1 MPVNYPKF
9 DKKIQDQIDNSAIKT
24 AKTRPGTIVNYDK
37 VTNTA
42 TILLDEQHTGG
53 VGNAVRLVPCPVNRG
68 VQSVAP
74 TMGTRCL
81 VGFRD
86 NNEAE
91 PYVINYFDDTPSRL
105 NYHSNSIVKTG
116 IPRYM
121 VH

>member
-9 DKKIQDQIDNSAIKT
+9 DKKIQDQIDLTNLKA
-24 AKTRPGTIVNYDK
+24 AKTRPGTVTSYDK

-42 TILLDEQHTGG
+42 TIIVDEQFSSG
-53 VGNAVRLVPCPVNRG
+53 VGNVLRLVPCPLIRG
-68 VQSVAP
+68 VQQVAP
-74 TMGTRCL
+74 TVGTRCL

-86 NNEAE
+86 NNENS
-91 PYVINYFDDTPSRL
+91 PYIINYFDDTKNKT
-105 NYHSNSIVKTG
+105 NYYYNYTAKTG

>member
-9 DKKIQDQIDNSAIKT
+9 DKKIQDQIDNTGFRTSR
-24 AKTRPGTIVNYDK
+24 TRPGVVMSYDK
-37 VTNTA
+37 VSNTA
-42 TILLDEQHTGG
+42 VVALDEQFSDA
-53 VGNAVRLVPCPVNRG
+53 VGNIIRNVPCPFVRG
-68 VQSVAP
+68 VQVVAP

-86 NNEAE
+86 NNETN
-91 PYVINYFDDTPSRL
+91 PYIINYFDDGYSKL
-105 NYHSNSIVKTG
+105 NHYHNTVVRTG

>member
-9 DKKIQDQIDNSAIKT
+9 DKKIQDQIDNSAIKA
-24 AKTRPGTIVNYDK
+24 AKTRNGTIINYDK

-53 VGNAVRLVPCPVNRG
+53 IGNAVRLVPCPVTRG

-86 NNEAE
+86 SNEME
-91 PYVINYFDDTPSRL
+91 PYVVNYFDDTPSRS
-105 NYHSNSIVKTG
+105 NYHSSYIVRTG

>member
-9 DKKIQDQIDNSAIKT
+9 DKKIQEQIDNSNIKT

-42 TILLDEQHTGG
+42 TVLVDEQHAGG
-53 VGNAVRLVPCPVNRG
+53 IGNVVALVPCPVTRG

-74 TMGTRCL
+74 TIGTRCL

-86 NNEAE
+86 NAE
-91 PYVINYFDDTPSRL
+91 SDPYLINYFDDTASKT
-105 NYHSNSIVKTG
+105 NYHYNYTVRTG